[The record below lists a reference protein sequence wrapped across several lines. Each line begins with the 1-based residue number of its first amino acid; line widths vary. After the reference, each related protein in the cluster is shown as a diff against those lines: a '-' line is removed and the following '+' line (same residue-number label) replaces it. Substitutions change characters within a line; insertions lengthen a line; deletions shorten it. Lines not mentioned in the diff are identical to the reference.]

1 MKNLKISKK
10 LLVGFGSVLVLMLVV
25 VYLGISTLTSLRG
38 IVDTFYRNAVQSVLL
53 ADNINAKTQ
62 EMAKNLLHAIGKAD
76 DAEYVRGYFDT
87 AETCYNKVKE
97 DVEALKLVYS
107 GDQSDITS
115 METLISNIWTEY
127 QNFTTLVNSGSV
139 ADSING
145 YDNNMMPNI
154 TGLYTEAQEVQ
165 SYANKLME
173 EEYNSA
179 YNYVNVGTA
188 VIIGISVAAVIVV
201 ILMATYITK
210 LIVKGTNEVKAAALK
225 MANGEMDIQI
235 HYVSKDEIGELAGA
249 MRALANRTNLIIED
263 IAYILKT
270 LEDGDLTVSSKDVSM
285 YVGSYQ
291 QIISSLRA
299 FRLALNETMQKV
311 TVSSDQVASGSEQ
324 VALGAQSLSQGATE
338 QASSIEELAAE
349 ISIVSE
355 AIKSNAAKAS
365 TASDNTSDAVS
376 KLNEAKSE
384 MDALADAIKEISAS
398 SEDTKKI
405 IKTIEDI
412 AFQTN
417 ILALNAAVEAAR
429 AGSAGKG
436 FAVVA
441 DEVRNLAGKS
451 AEAAKNTTVL
461 IENTVAAIERGSDL
475 ADKAVEEMNASTEA
489 AGNILVI
496 NNEIAKTSNQ
506 ATESMAQISSSVDQI
521 SSVVQTNSA
530 TAEESAAASEEL
542 SGQSQILKELTAQ
555 FKFLS

>member
-115 METLISNIWTEY
+115 METLIGNIWTEY

-165 SYANKLME
+165 YYANKLME
-173 EEYNSA
+173 EEYTSA

-210 LIVKGTNEVKAAALK
+210 LIVKGTNEVKTAALK

>member
-115 METLISNIWTEY
+115 METLIGNIWTEY

-165 SYANKLME
+165 YYANKLME
-173 EEYNSA
+173 EEYTSA

>member
-53 ADNINAKTQ
+53 ADNINARTQ

>member
-115 METLISNIWTEY
+115 METLIGNIWTEY

-173 EEYNSA
+173 EEYTSA

-210 LIVKGTNEVKAAALK
+210 LIVKGTNEVKTAALK

>member
-115 METLISNIWTEY
+115 METLIGNIWTEY

-165 SYANKLME
+165 SHANKLME
-173 EEYNSA
+173 EEYTSA

-210 LIVKGTNEVKAAALK
+210 LIVKGTNEVKTAALK

>member
-115 METLISNIWTEY
+115 METLIGNIWTEY

-173 EEYNSA
+173 EEYTSA